1 MAAEGGAGGSGSGG
15 GGGRSAV
22 FACVRALLGN
32 ASRPVK
38 AVCVCVMCGWGV
50 SWWEGAAPLL
60 AVTPGLL
67 LPPTCALWTALS
79 FCFLEAHLWAVVADV
94 VTVGLCGKLV
104 EPLWGRK
111 EMLLFF
117 AVTNV
122 GVALV
127 CTAYYLLLYTCT
139 RNPDYLFDVRI
150 HGLAGYIAAVS
161 VAVKQVMPDHLL
173 VKTSLG
179 ESLPTPCTSVS
190 LVETHRLNYICQFC
204 NCIARFQNVVS
215 ACAKCGKIRTS
226 F

>member
-1 MAAEGGAGGSGSGG
+1 MAGEGASVDGGGAALRVG
-15 GGGRSAV
+15 A
-22 FACVRALLGN
+22 RALLGN

-38 AVCVCVMCGWGV
+38 AVCLCVMLGYCV
-50 SWWEGAAPLL
+50 SWWSPGVDSL

-67 LPPTCALWTALS
+67 LPPTCALWTPFT
-79 FCFLEAHLWAVVADV
+79 FCFLEAHFWAVVADI

-111 EMLLFF
+111 EMLVFF

-127 CTAYYLLLYTCT
+127 CASYFLFLYMCT

-150 HGLAGYIAAVS
+150 RGLAGYIAAVS

-173 VKTSLG
+173 IKTSLG
-179 ESLPTPCTSVS
+179 NALT
-190 LVETHRLNYICQFC
+190 N
-204 NCIARFQNVVS
+204 A
-215 ACAKCGKIRTS
+215 G
-226 F
+226 